1 MRLNELVRTLL
12 PEGGTVVDRTE
23 SGHAW
28 PPLLKVSDTAPAQP
42 ADDALTAIT
51 VGSDATADDLRG
63 VLAAA
68 GPGEGVLLLLPW
80 PPHELPLGPVVQGL
94 VNAGMQAVEAHPLAD
109 TAWNVAV
116 VCRRVDDDVQAM
128 HAYLDR
134 KRPLAPLTGRA
145 LLRLVDEHVVE
156 GLVRRNGELRTKE
169 AHRATDAA
177 MAKRDEVAAE
187 RDAALKE
194 RDELAR
200 EVDRARAA
208 ARSEQD
214 RLMQQLA
221 EAKARV
227 QAVENRV
234 RGITGSRT
242 YRLARTAARAAR
254 TPSRWLGNKQ
264 S

>member
-12 PEGGTVVDRTE
+12 PEGGTVVDRTG
-23 SGHAW
+23 SDHAW
-28 PPLLKVSDTAPAQP
+28 PPLLKVSDTASAQP
-42 ADDALTAIT
+42 ADDSLTAVT
-51 VGSDATADDLRG
+51 VSSDATGDDLRG
-63 VLAAA
+63 VLAEA

-94 VNAGMQAVEAHPLAD
+94 VSSGMQAVEAHPLAD

-128 HAYLDR
+128 HAYMDR
-134 KRPLAPLTGRA
+134 QRPLAPLTGRT

-156 GLVRRNGELRTKE
+156 GLVRRNGELRAKE
-169 AHRATDAA
+169 TQRAVDAA

-194 RDELAR
+194 RDELSR
-200 EVDRARAA
+200 ELDRAREA
-208 ARSEQD
+208 ARTEQE
-214 RLMQQLA
+214 RLMQQVA
-221 EAKARV
+221 EAKTRV
-227 QAVENRV
+227 QAMEARV

-254 TPSRWLGNKQ
+254 TPTRWLGPRQ
-264 S
+264 G

>member
-42 ADDALTAIT
+42 ADDALTAVT
-51 VGSDATADDLRG
+51 VGADATADDLRG

-68 GPGEGVLLLLPW
+68 APGEGVLLLLPW
-80 PPHELPLGPVVQGL
+80 RPHELPLGPVVQGL
-94 VNAGMQAVEAHPLAD
+94 VSAGMQAVEAHPLAD

-134 KRPLAPLTGRA
+134 NRPLAPLTGRP

-156 GLVRRNGELRTKE
+156 GLVRRNGELRAKE
-169 AHRATDAA
+169 AQRAVDAA

-194 RDELAR
+194 RNELSGELDRTR
-200 EVDRARAA
+200 EA
-208 ARSEQD
+208 ARVDQE
-214 RLMQQLA
+214 RLTQQLA

-227 QAVENRV
+227 QALENKV
-234 RGITGSRT
+234 RGITGSRS

-254 TPSRWLGNKQ
+254 TPSRWLGGQ
-264 S
+264 G